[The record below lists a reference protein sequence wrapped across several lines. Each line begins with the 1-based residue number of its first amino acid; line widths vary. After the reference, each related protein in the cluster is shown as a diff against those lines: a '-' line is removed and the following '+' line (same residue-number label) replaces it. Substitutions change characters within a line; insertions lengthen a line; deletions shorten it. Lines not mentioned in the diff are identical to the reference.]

1 MGADIPRLNFSFL
14 VDHQSIRA
22 FIEHGSG
29 AKFHDET
36 LKFLQVQ
43 IETT

>member
-1 MGADIPRLNFSFL
+1 MGADIPRLNFFFFF
-14 VDHQSIRA
+14 DHQSIRA
-22 FIEHGSG
+22 IIEHGSG
-29 AKFHDET
+29 AKFRDET